1 MTPEDVKNLPE
12 VELPALA
19 RRVRERILET
29 VAANGGHLAASL
41 GTVELTIGLLRMF
54 DPPADKVLWD
64 VGHQSYAWKILTGR
78 EDEFGRL
85 RRHHGLSGF
94 PNPAESPCDAFV
106 AGHAGSALAAA
117 VGLAAARDRLGGG
130 HVVAVVGDASLT
142 NGESLEA
149 LNNCTS
155 LTEKMIVVV
164 NDNAMSISKNVGA
177 FARTLGRLLADVRY
191 NRAKAAAERAGH
203 RMRLTFLRSAY
214 HRAERMLKSF
224 WLTNSLF
231 ESLGLRYIGPV
242 DGHDLK
248 AVVSALTVAKEDK
261 RSVVVH
267 VVTKKGKGFP
277 PAEANPS
284 VWHGVGPFDLKADRF
299 ASGAGDGRHLMPG
312 MPSAGGSVSQ
322 TWSDCFGKAMV
333 EAARRDDKVC
343 AVVAAMKDGTGL
355 SAFAEEFPDRFFDV
369 GICEGMAVTFAAGL
383 ARAGMKPV
391 VAIYST
397 FLQRAIDQIQHD
409 VCLQRLPVVFAV
421 DRAGCVG
428 ADGATHHGLYDIP
441 LLRPLTGMRIVAP
454 TCAEEM
460 KELLGEAL
468 SAYGPTAIRFSKGVA
483 PLRKEAVGGGLHS
496 LSLTPPAAGDEV
508 QMPNCTLPAA
518 GDRPGSGT
526 PGDRP
531 EVSGAT
537 PLAQSATEDKLPIAN
552 RKLPIIYAVGDQVAK
567 AVKVRELLSARGI
580 VADVVPVS
588 RIKPA
593 LVCNGAASEKISLA
607 EQERMGDGQDEPIP
621 EVCTGG
627 RNGREQMGGGHEV
640 PIPEVCTGGRSERQ
654 RMESAMGRGAADG
667 RLMVT
672 LENGVVA
679 GGYGESVGAD
689 IKFGWPDA
697 VVGHGTVDELER
709 EFGFDAESVASAIM
723 ERMIR
728 NG

>member
-383 ARAGMKPV
+383 AKAGMKPV

-518 GDRPGSGT
+518 GDRPGSGA
-526 PGDRP
+526 PPAAGDRP

-627 RNGREQMGGGHEV
+627 R
-640 PIPEVCTGGRSERQ
+640 SERQ